1 MARVLREPLLHF
13 LVLGLL
19 LFVGYRFVSQGRDAE
34 RGQIVVTQERIAAM
48 REQFERAWQRTPTA
62 QELDGLVLGYIREE
76 VLYREGVALGLDRD
90 DPVIRN
96 RVRARMEVLSE
107 GADVKEPTEAE
118 LQAWLDSHRSDFEIA
133 PTFTFRQVY
142 FDPKRHGSRMQR
154 DAEAVLTTLR
164 RSDPDAVAFH
174 LGDVTLLPSAMS
186 EATAGQIADT
196 FGKDFASAMPGL
208 SINAWSG
215 PLQSAYGLHLVQLVR
230 RTEARTPAL
239 AEVRERVQRDW
250 TSANTREAS
259 VRHYDELRRRYTV
272 VIEPPAAER
281 VSAASR

>member
-1 MARVLREPLLHF
+1 
-13 LVLGLL
+13 
-19 LFVGYRFVSQGRDAE
+19 
-34 RGQIVVTQERIAAM
+34 
-48 REQFERAWQRTPTA
+48 
-62 QELDGLVLGYIREE
+62 
-76 VLYREGVALGLDRD
+76 
-90 DPVIRN
+90 
-96 RVRARMEVLSE
+96 
-107 GADVKEPTEAE
+107 
-118 LQAWLDSHRSDFEIA
+118 
-133 PTFTFRQVY
+133 
-142 FDPKRHGSRMQR
+142 
-154 DAEAVLTTLR
+154 
-164 RSDPDAVAFH
+164 
-174 LGDVTLLPSAMS
+174 
-186 EATAGQIADT
+186 
-196 FGKDFASAMPGL
+196 MPGL